1 MTILIFFLLGLIL
14 YLLCLALNLP
24 LSKTDKKKEN
34 PTNDRSCVAGTMVIN
49 TTDPKKDIIRFE
61 LDIPIS
67 EMFEKDR
74 VTFVVTMEDESQ

>member
-1 MTILIFFLLGLIL
+1 MTALDFFTPGFIFGFLAMAIIIF
-14 YLLCLALNLP
+14 LCIKIKRKE
-24 LSKTDKKKEN
+24 KT
-34 PTNDRSCVAGTMVIN
+34 CIAGTMVIN